1 MRKLFS
7 YLILLF
13 SLPAAAQEPVYTYQQ
28 VIATALKNNFDIQLA
43 QNNAV
48 IAGIQN
54 TAGNAGMLPK
64 LDLNAVGGKS
74 ANDIRQNFSS
84 GLSVDQKGVKSSNIT
99 SGAYL
104 SWTVFDGL
112 KMFATKERLNLLEQ
126 QGQLSLRLQ
135 IENTLEEVTLYYY
148 QVVKQQQLIK
158 GILAAMGVS
167 DERIRIAERK
177 LALGS
182 GSNVEV
188 LQAKLDLNAQRSDL
202 VTQKYLLNEF
212 KNGLLVLIKEEAGS
226 NYRVDSSFAF
236 EPVASM
242 ESIRQRIEQS
252 NTSLQIAQKN
262 TLIYEQNTKELQSQ
276 YLPRLGLTS
285 SYLFSRSANAAG
297 FSLFTQN
304 LGFNYGFTF
313 SWNIFNGLNTRNQVR
328 VAKLQTQNSVFEA
341 ERTRYNVFSAAHSAY
356 VRWLGDSEILEIEE
370 GNILLAEQ
378 SLKIT
383 TERLRL
389 GLGNFLETKESQSSY
404 EAAITRLVNA
414 RYNLKQSETALRK
427 LTGELIREN

>member
-1 MRKLFS
+1 MRKQLF
-7 YLILLF
+7 YIALLF
-13 SLPAAAQEPVYTYQQ
+13 PLLCGAQESVYTYKQ

-43 QNNAV
+43 QNNAAV
-48 IAGIQN
+48 AGIQN
-54 TAGNAGMLPK
+54 TLGNAGMLPR
-64 LDLNAVGGKS
+64 LDLNASGGKS
-74 ANDIRQNFSS
+74 SNDIRQNFSS
-84 GLSVDQKGVKSSNIT
+84 GLTVDQNGVKSDNIT

-104 SWTVFDGL
+104 TWTVFDGL
-112 KMFATKERLNLLEQ
+112 KMFATKERLHLLEQ

-158 GILAAMGVS
+158 GILAAMSVS

-177 LALGS
+177 LTLGS

-202 VTQKYLLNEF
+202 VTQRYLLNEF
-212 KNGLLVLIKEEAGS
+212 KNGLLVLIKEEPGAS
-226 NYRVDSSFAF
+226 YKVDSSFAF
-236 EPVASM
+236 EPIASI

-252 NTSLQIAQKN
+252 NTTLQIVQKN
-262 TLIYEQNTKELQSQ
+262 TLIYNQNIKELQSQ
-276 YLPRLGLTS
+276 YMPRLALTS
-285 SYLFSRSANAAG
+285 NYLFSRSSNAAG

-313 SWNIFNGLNTRNQVR
+313 SWNLFNGLNTRNQVR
-328 VAKLQTQNSVFEA
+328 VARVQAQSSIFEA
-341 ERTRYNVFSAAHSAY
+341 ERARYNIFSTAHSAY
-356 VRWLGDSEILEIEE
+356 VRWLGDKEILEIEE
-370 GNILLAEQ
+370 GNITLAEQ

-389 GLGNFLETKESQSSY
+389 GLGNFLETKESQNSY
-404 EAAITRLVNA
+404 EGAITRLVNA

-427 LTGELIREN
+427 LTGELIKEN